1 MVSEETVSAARPFQ
15 AAVVLGK
22 NELLNPSMYTK
33 AQRFRRGWDPVPL
46 FPPRTLDRYPKR
58 ICHRFLMQTE
68 ESLSKGKQIM
78 PETKFTECPALSVDP
93 RVGISRSAMET
104 DD

>member
-33 AQRFRRGWDPVPL
+33 AQRLRRGWDPVPL

-68 ESLSKGKQIM
+68 ESLSTGKQIM
-78 PETKFTECPALSVDP
+78 PETKFTEFPALSVDP

-104 DD
+104 DN